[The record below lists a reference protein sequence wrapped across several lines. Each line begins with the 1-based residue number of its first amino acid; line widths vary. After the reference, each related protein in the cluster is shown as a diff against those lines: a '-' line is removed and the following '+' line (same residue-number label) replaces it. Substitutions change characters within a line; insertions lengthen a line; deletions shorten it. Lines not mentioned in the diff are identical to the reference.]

1 MGVRRTNRSSL
12 SDLGQGSV
20 ERIHDGLI
28 RQVFE
33 PDSSVEPDRVVRCRR
48 IVDPAASP
56 SHRFVNDTTG
66 GSDLCP
72 GDEADPTD
80 GSIGHRRGDSS
91 CRSRRAR
98 SGIHRGR
105 HGPARRS
112 PLRRHASMPTRRES
126 APRTHAGVSPSPR
139 ASPIGLWVR
148 CGLFRRRAPRGRKAV
163 PGGNESRC
171 RWDRIR

>member
-139 ASPIGLWVR
+139 ASLNPCRWAWGRQRL
-148 CGLFRRRAPRGRKAV
+148 RR
-163 PGGNESRC
+163 PGGPRSSPLPCPC
-171 RWDRIR
+171 RPR